1 MRVLIVTVLLL
12 FVGYFLYK
20 PIHKSANV
28 LYGISLVIGIA
39 SVLLMDKVKITEML
53 THGIVGTAA
62 LYIVMIT
69 GVFKKKS
76 ELRKRFMAIRKEYS
90 ILGVILLL
98 PHVYIY
104 LLEFFSDLTNL
115 DDWFGIVAFLIMIPL
130 FITSF
135 TTIRKKYTYSAWK
148 KIQRWAY
155 LAYALIYLHL
165 LFSAEIRDLIVYS
178 FLFVPYFIIK
188 LINEYQGLKTK
199 KIKANV

>member
-1 MRVLIVTVLLL
+1 M
-12 FVGYFLYK
+12 
-20 PIHKSANV
+20 
-28 LYGISLVIGIA
+28 
-39 SVLLMDKVKITEML
+39 
-53 THGIVGTAA
+53 
-62 LYIVMIT
+62 
-69 GVFKKKS
+69 
-76 ELRKRFMAIRKEYS
+76 
-90 ILGVILLL
+90 
-98 PHVYIY
+98 YIY